1 MHSAQGHQK
10 ALSTCASHPTSA
22 SIFYRTV
29 IFTDL
34 QPSSRHSTDPDKV
47 ASVFC
52 SVLIP
57 VLTSVGYCLGNM
69 EVKDAFKTVTEK
81 ATFSTDSNSAVCSV
95 CAQLLSHVQ
104 LFVVPWAAAH
114 QAPLPT
120 EFSRQEYWSGL
131 PFPKTG
137 SS

>member
-104 LFVVPWAAAH
+104 LFVTSWTVAL
-114 QAPLPT
+114 QAPLSMRFPT
-120 EFSRQEYWSGL
+120 KNTGVVCHFLLQ
-131 PFPKTG
+131 G